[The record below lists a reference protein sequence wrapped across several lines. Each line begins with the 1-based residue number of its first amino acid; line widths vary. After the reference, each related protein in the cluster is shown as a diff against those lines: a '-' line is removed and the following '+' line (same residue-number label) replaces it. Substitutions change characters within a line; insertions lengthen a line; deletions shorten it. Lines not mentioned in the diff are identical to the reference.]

1 MSSPQSDPD
10 PGLPQQESALRK
22 WDNEGGAGPCG
33 PQLSPSSGELQSS
46 GEVRIPMPKMAE
58 AELGALRVRVI
69 ALENLVIAL
78 LASGTHQQRELA
90 RRMDPHIAPRP
101 GFTNHPLTTRA
112 AAHLTDLVERASRL
126 HDEK

>member
-1 MSSPQSDPD
+1 MSSPPSDPG
-10 PGLPQQESALRK
+10 PGLPQQEPALRK
-22 WDNEGGAGPCG
+22 WDNEGGAGPSG
-33 PQLSPSSGELQSS
+33 PQLSPASGEL
-46 GEVRIPMPKMAE
+46 RIPMPKMAE

-90 RRMDPHIAPRP
+90 LRMDPHIAPRP

-126 HDEK
+126 HDGK

>member
-1 MSSPQSDPD
+1 MSGPQPD
-10 PGLPQQESALRK
+10 PSPDLPQQQPALPK
-22 WDNEGGAGPCG
+22 WDNEVGTGPFA
-33 PQLSPSSGELQSS
+33 PELSPLSEG
-46 GEVRIPMPKMAE
+46 VRIPMPKTAE

-90 RRMDPHIAPRP
+90 GRMNPHIAPRP

-112 AAHLTDLVERASRL
+112 AAHLTDLIERAARL
-126 HDEK
+126 HDGK